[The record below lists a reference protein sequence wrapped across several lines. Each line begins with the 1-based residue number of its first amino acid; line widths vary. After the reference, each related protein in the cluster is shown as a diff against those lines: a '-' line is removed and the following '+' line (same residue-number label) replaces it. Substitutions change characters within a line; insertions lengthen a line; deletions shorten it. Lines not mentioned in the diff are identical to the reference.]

1 MEISFK
7 GQIAIVTGATRGIG
21 YSIASML
28 IRENCHVI
36 YTGRSKTPDSILEG
50 GIYVQLDLL
59 DVKSCD
65 DFIETVIKKLPGIDI
80 LINNAGIQIPAS
92 IDLINMA
99 DWNDVLTV
107 NLTGP
112 LKLIQAVVPQMKQK
126 KYGKILNVSSVAG
139 IISKPGQCSY
149 SVTKSG
155 LLGLTRSIAL
165 DLANYNILVN
175 AICPGTTQTA
185 MVESLLST
193 SQKESIIKNVPLGR
207 LAIPDEIA
215 TYVLFLVSGLN
226 SYMTGQTVVVDG
238 GYTIQ

>member
-50 GIYVQLDLL
+50 GIYVQLDLS

-65 DFIETVIKKLPGIDI
+65 DFIETVIKKLPVIDI

-92 IDLINMA
+92 IDLINIP

-139 IISKPGQCSY
+139 IISKPSQCSY
-149 SVTKSG
+149 SATKSG

-165 DLANYNILVN
+165 DLASYNILVN

-185 MVESLLST
+185 MVESILSI
-193 SQKESIIKNVPLGR
+193 SQKESIINNVPLGR

-215 TYVLFLVSGLN
+215 TYVLFLVSRLN

>member
-7 GQIAIVTGATRGIG
+7 GQIAIVTGATQGIG

-28 IRENCHVI
+28 IRDNCHVI
-36 YTGRSKTPDSILEG
+36 YTGRSKTPESILEG
-50 GIYVQLDLL
+50 GIYAQLDLS
-59 DVKSCD
+59 DQKSCD

-92 IDLINMA
+92 IESVNIS
-99 DWNDVLTV
+99 DWNDVLAV

-126 KYGKILNVSSVAG
+126 KYGKILNISSVAG
-139 IISKPGQCSY
+139 IISKPGQSAY
-149 SVTKSG
+149 SATKSG

-175 AICPGTTQTA
+175 AICPGTTQTT
-185 MVESLLST
+185 MVGTLLST
-193 SQKESIIKNVPLGR
+193 GQKEAIIKNVPLGR
-207 LAIPDEIA
+207 LATPDEIA
-215 TYVLFLVSGLN
+215 AYVLFLVSGLN
-226 SYMTGQTVVVDG
+226 SYMTGQTIVIDG

>member
-59 DVKSCD
+59 DVKSCH

>member
-1 MEISFK
+1 LEINFK
-7 GQIAIVTGATRGIG
+7 GKTAIITGATQGIG

-36 YTGRSKTPDSILEG
+36 YTGRSKTPESILEG
-50 GIYVQLDLL
+50 GIYSQLDLT
-59 DVKSCD
+59 DQNSCEN
-65 DFIETVIKKLPGIDI
+65 FIENVISKLSSIDI

-92 IDLINMA
+92 IEAVNFS
-99 DWNDVLTV
+99 DWNDIISV

-112 LKLIQAVVPQMKQK
+112 LKLIQAVVPIMKKK
-126 KYGKILNVSSVAG
+126 KYGKILNVSSIAG
-139 IISKPGQCSY
+139 IISKPGQSTY
-149 SVTKSG
+149 SASKSG

-175 AICPGTTQTA
+175 AICPGTTQTS
-185 MVESLLST
+185 MVETLLST
-193 SQKESIIKNVPLGR
+193 EQKDSIIKNLPIGR
-207 LAIPDEIA
+207 LAKTNEIA
-215 TYVLFLVSGLN
+215 VFVLFLVSELN

>member
-7 GQIAIVTGATRGIG
+7 GQIAIVTGATQGIG

-50 GIYVQLDLL
+50 GIYAQLDLS
-59 DVKSCD
+59 DQKSCE

-80 LINNAGIQIPAS
+80 LINNAGIQKPAS
-92 IDLINMA
+92 IESVNIS

-139 IISKPGQCSY
+139 IISKPGQSAY
-149 SVTKSG
+149 SATKSG

-175 AICPGTTQTA
+175 AICPGTTQTT
-185 MVESLLST
+185 MVETLLST
-193 SQKESIIKNVPLGR
+193 GQKEAIIKNVPLGR
-207 LAIPDEIA
+207 LATPDEIA
-215 TYVLFLVSGLN
+215 AFVLFLVSGLN

>member
-7 GQIAIVTGATRGIG
+7 GQVAIVTGATQGIG

-50 GIYVQLDLL
+50 GIYAQLDLS
-59 DVKSCD
+59 DQKSCN

-92 IDLINMA
+92 IESVIIS
-99 DWNDVLTV
+99 DWNDVLAV

-112 LKLIQAVVPQMKQK
+112 LKLIQAVVPQMKKK

-139 IISKPGQCSY
+139 IISKPGQSAY
-149 SVTKSG
+149 SATKSG

-175 AICPGTTQTA
+175 AICPGTTQTT
-185 MVESLLST
+185 MVETLLST
-193 SQKESIIKNVPLGR
+193 GQKEAIIKNVPLGR
-207 LAIPDEIA
+207 LATPDEIA
-215 TYVLFLVSGLN
+215 AFVLFLVSGLN

>member
-7 GQIAIVTGATRGIG
+7 GQIAIVTGATQGIG

-28 IRENCHVI
+28 IRDNCHVI
-36 YTGRSKTPDSILEG
+36 YTGRSKTPESILEG
-50 GIYVQLDLL
+50 GIYAQLDLS
-59 DVKSCD
+59 DQKSCD

-92 IDLINMA
+92 IESVNIS
-99 DWNDVLTV
+99 DWNDVLAV

-139 IISKPGQCSY
+139 IISKPGQSAY
-149 SVTKSG
+149 SATKSG

-175 AICPGTTQTA
+175 AICPGTTQTT
-185 MVESLLST
+185 MVETLLST
-193 SQKESIIKNVPLGR
+193 GQKEAIIKNVPLGR
-207 LAIPDEIA
+207 LATPDEIA
-215 TYVLFLVSGLN
+215 AFVLFLVSGLN
-226 SYMTGQTVVVDG
+226 SYMTGQAVVVDG